1 MHFLCPAPLRSFI
14 CLVAVAALLT
24 LTVTGCGRRGDVSGK
39 VTYKGK
45 PLVFGTVQFEG
56 SDHMVK
62 QGNINNDGTYSVRG
76 VTTGEAKVA
85 VSSANPNSS
94 DFQVRMPESLRKKI
108 PPRPEVK
115 GWFPI
120 PQEYQ
125 DLSKPKL
132 SYTVNSGQNTFD
144 IDLK

>member
-1 MHFLCPAPLRSFI
+1 MHFLCSAPVRSYFRLI
-14 CLVAVAALLT
+14 ALVALLT
-24 LTVTGCGRRGDVSGK
+24 LAVTGCGRRGDVAGK

-56 SDHMVK
+56 SDHLVK
-62 QGNINNDGTYSVRG
+62 QGNINSDGTYSVRG
-76 VTTGEAKVA
+76 VTTGEAKIA
-85 VSSANPNSS
+85 VSSINPSSS
-94 DFQVRMPESLRKKI
+94 DFQVRGPVQVQKAH
-108 PPRPEVK
+108 PRPEVK

-125 DLSKPKL
+125 NLSKPKL

-144 IDLK
+144 IELK